1 MSRRRLLGQR
11 EWASS
16 TVGYWQIARWSHCT
30 NLHSSQHGWGRGSS
44 GFHARWHSIW
54 LDVALC
60 QSDGCEIASPWFKLA
75 LYSLRVR
82 LNISRV
88 LHAALFL
95 TQDRCWSCLNTDH
108 GMTKRQIRET
118 KASRGKCG
126 ETSKDTVEGTMP
138 ACSLGWGGDWQRGDA
153 HLWSLL
159 SVAGAFWI
167 CPCVS

>member
-11 EWASS
+11 ERASS

-30 NLHSSQHGWGRGSS
+30 NLHSSQHGWGEGVWW
-44 GFHARWHSIW
+44 FLACWHLIW

-95 TQDRCWSCLNTDH
+95 TQDRCWSCLNTGH
-108 GMTKRQIRET
+108 GMAKRPIRET
-118 KASRGKCG
+118 KASRGKWGDLKRYSGRNDASLFSGVRWLLAAWWCTPVEAPECG
-126 ETSKDTVEGTMP
+126 RCLLDL
-138 ACSLGWGGDWQRGDA
+138 SLG
-153 HLWSLL
+153 
-159 SVAGAFWI
+159 
-167 CPCVS
+167 